1 KQPKTDYTYS
11 ASLSYRDTVT
21 PERRVGSPNM
31 SRKGLRGGSSITLTS
46 PPYSSSSSRLEL
58 PTDSADNLSL
68 RSRDVLRGGLSAYSD
83 ESDVEE
89 SHSVKT
95 LRTSSVIKEVSSVS
109 STHSSKISHSKNLG
123 KASNNISY
131 GLDVESDVEEETP
144 PHFARPIVRK
154 GITSFLRKSS
164 SQSSTSSETSASV
177 NKNHTDGDYAFLN
190 GGLHYRLGNDRIH
203 SYTSEV
209 EENNDNYYHSKGYK
223 IKQNWW
229 KEVYRTYSSY
239 IYSRVYDTFSLLCSY
254 VVLWSSHL
262 ISSVKRISSRSH
274 SKRSPYFDS
283 KTRSSLRDSVTIS
296 TTITSRRHIVTTY
309 IENTLHWY
317 EKKRAQSPFLWGW
330 LPLFLLLLIPF
341 LVYLFGFSEEG
352 QELVDEIPHSVQES
366 ISVHD
371 GASSYWQ
378 KLVVYIE
385 SFYTSTV
392 SSVTSLYSSTISS
405 VSNSVPLQSARYE
418 YSSLFYYP
426 FTFLSNSYSY
436 LSENIQHGSSYVLA
450 FLTETCDLLS
460 NITCALWSGLLWTI
474 STIWSYLLWIVIET
488 WGLVLTLLSEG
499 VKLPYKLFML
509 IPFMNQSAKDKLEP
523 DINIDVKSQSE
534 VPSASYQLESSDELV
549 KQILLNPEIQTLIFR
564 SVEKHE
570 NNLKEKLSTEMRE
583 NLESTLNNM
592 KTEFVSFQK
601 HASTLEEI
609 LSLKQHQENLQIKFK
624 EVEDILKK
632 LVLSHEST
640 EESVNSLHVLK
651 DAIGEMSLKI
661 GKLGEEIEDIQK
673 NHKSF
678 EAEMRSCCR
687 NASTLN
693 IELVKDH
700 VRVLLSDLLGLP
712 LEGEVDNGNLS
723 LRFKEWVGKYFVAK
737 AEMENTLTDLNMKM
751 QEMSN
756 KVVHE
761 ETLKQTTEQVMKTV
775 LDLLRAEMKSEYQ
788 SLKSDLNI
796 LSQSTDSAVSDLKIK
811 IEEEKILS
819 ENDKVKIEN
828 VVEKFFNDN
837 IDAHLLQLKNSI
849 SSDGN
854 IDTVLRDKVLV
865 ALTPMIEETVE
876 KNLKRSEII
885 NVIDARVTNI
895 VTEKMEAKFEQDK
908 GKNINYASDSRGN
921 LSYSLN
927 TTDVE
932 KIVRAALLKYD
943 ADKTGMADHA
953 LESAGGS
960 IVSTRCTEEY
970 QGHLAELIVFGY
982 SLYRYS
988 TNTPRSVIQS
998 DRNPGQCY
1006 AFKGSEGYIVI
1017 QLAGPVR
1024 VTGFTLE
1031 HVPKDLT
1038 PYSTIDSAVKTF
1050 SVFGLQKTNEEGFNF
1065 GKFIFLDNGEPLQYF
1080 PVQNHSEEY
1089 FKYVELKILSNHGNM
1104 KFTCVYRFRVHGV
1117 REDLVSTNG
1126 V

>member
-1 KQPKTDYTYS
+1 
-11 ASLSYRDTVT
+11 
-21 PERRVGSPNM
+21 M

-58 PTDSADNLSL
+58 PTDSVDNLSL
-68 RSRDVLRGGLSAYSD
+68 RSRDVLRGGLSAFSD

-89 SHSVKT
+89 SHTVKT
-95 LRTSSVIKEVSSVS
+95 LRTSSVLKEVSSVS
-109 STHSSKISHSKNLG
+109 STHSSKIAHSKNLG

-131 GLDVESDVEEETP
+131 GLDVESDVEEESP
-144 PHFARPIVRK
+144 PQFARPIVRK
-154 GITSFLRKSS
+154 GITSFLRKSR
-164 SQSSTSSETSASV
+164 SQTSNSSETSASV

-223 IKQNWW
+223 LEQNWW

-262 ISSVKRISSRSH
+262 INSVKRISSRSL

-296 TTITSRRHIVTTY
+296 TTITSRRHIITTY
-309 IENTLHWY
+309 IESTLHWY

-352 QELVDEIPHSVQES
+352 QQLVDEIPHSVHES

-378 KLVVYIE
+378 KVIHLTSYISEYFFLVLNFFKYLIVSFFYIFISLVNFLWNLLSQLVVYME

-405 VSNSVPLQSARYE
+405 VSNSVPLQSTRYE

-436 LSENIQHGSSYVLA
+436 LSENVQHGSSYVLA
-450 FLTETCDLLS
+450 FLTETCDLVS

-488 WGLVLTLLSEG
+488 WGLVLSLLSEG

-509 IPFMNQSAKDKLEP
+509 IPFMNQSAEDKLEP
-523 DINIDVKSQSE
+523 DININIKSHSE

-583 NLESTLNNM
+583 NLESMLNNM

-609 LSLKQHQENLQIKFK
+609 MSLKQHQENLQIKFK

-632 LVLSHEST
+632 LVISHEST
-640 EESVNSLHVLK
+640 TEESVHSLHVLK

-661 GKLGEEIEDIQK
+661 GKLGEEIADIQK
-673 NHKSF
+673 TINH
-678 EAEMRSCCR
+678 
-687 NASTLN
+687 
-693 IELVKDH
+693 
-700 VRVLLSDLLGLP
+700 
-712 LEGEVDNGNLS
+712 
-723 LRFKEWVGKYFVAK
+723 
-737 AEMENTLTDLNMKM
+737 
-751 QEMSN
+751 
-756 KVVHE
+756 
-761 ETLKQTTEQVMKTV
+761 
-775 LDLLRAEMKSEYQ
+775 
-788 SLKSDLNI
+788 
-796 LSQSTDSAVSDLKIK
+796 
-811 IEEEKILS
+811 
-819 ENDKVKIEN
+819 
-828 VVEKFFNDN
+828 
-837 IDAHLLQLKNSI
+837 
-849 SSDGN
+849 
-854 IDTVLRDKVLV
+854 
-865 ALTPMIEETVE
+865 
-876 KNLKRSEII
+876 LKR
-885 NVIDARVTNI
+885 
-895 VTEKMEAKFEQDK
+895 K
-908 GKNINYASDSRGN
+908 
-921 LSYSLN
+921 
-927 TTDVE
+927 
-932 KIVRAALLKYD
+932 
-943 ADKTGMADHA
+943 
-953 LESAGGS
+953 
-960 IVSTRCTEEY
+960 C
-970 QGHLAELIVFGY
+970 
-982 SLYRYS
+982 
-988 TNTPRSVIQS
+988 
-998 DRNPGQCY
+998 
-1006 AFKGSEGYIVI
+1006 
-1017 QLAGPVR
+1017 
-1024 VTGFTLE
+1024 
-1031 HVPKDLT
+1031 
-1038 PYSTIDSAVKTF
+1038 
-1050 SVFGLQKTNEEGFNF
+1050 
-1065 GKFIFLDNGEPLQYF
+1065 
-1080 PVQNHSEEY
+1080 
-1089 FKYVELKILSNHGNM
+1089 
-1104 KFTCVYRFRVHGV
+1104 
-1117 REDLVSTNG
+1117 DLV
-1126 V
+1126 VVMHLR